1 MYDVVTLGETML
13 RFTPPGFCRLGQA
26 TTMEIH
32 VGGSESNTA
41 IGLARLGRKVAWL
54 SRLTNNPLGQHIE
67 SQIRLHGVDTS
78 RVLWTDDHRVGLYF
92 LEPGSP
98 PRSSQVIYDRAN
110 SAFSHFDASQLPAEL
125 FQPGVA
131 KWMHVTGISCGVSQG
146 ACRLT
151 ERAVELARNAGWKIS
166 FDVNYRALL
175 WSAEQAK
182 RQLAPLF
189 RSADLVFTAARD
201 LKKLWG
207 IQINESD
214 QRGFDP
220 LLSLRSGR
228 TTVVTLGSFG
238 AAACSDQSGLVMQPI
253 KPVVPIGRLGG
264 GDAFSAGFLHSWLD
278 RDDLA
283 LALRW
288 ATTVATFKYSI
299 PGDIPW
305 IDRREIERALES
317 EETARDI
324 VR

>member
-1 MYDVVTLGETML
+1 MYDVVTLGETMI

-78 RVLWTDDHRVGLYF
+78 RVVWTEEDRVGLYF

-110 SAFSHFDASQLPAEL
+110 SAFSHFDASRLPVDL

-131 KWMHVTGISCGVSQG
+131 KWLHVTGISLGVSER

-151 ERAVELARNAGWKIS
+151 ERAVELAREAGWKIS

-175 WSAEQAK
+175 WTPDRAK
-182 RQLAPLF
+182 RQLDSLF

-207 IQINESD
+207 IHVSESEPS
-214 QRGFDP
+214 GFQD
-220 LLSLRSGR
+220 LLALRSGR
-228 TTVVTLGSFG
+228 TSVVTLGNFG
-238 AAACSDQSGLVMQPI
+238 AAACSRQSNLVLQSIQP
-253 KPVVPIGRLGG
+253 VQPIGRLGG

-278 RDDLA
+278 REDIA
-283 LALRW
+283 TALRW

-317 EETARDI
+317 TEGARDI